1 MAFLRDELPYLSV
14 IHLSLYYGGNM
25 TQGKLLELLEDLGI
39 SISAGYLSSLLIKNL
54 SDWETELNE
63 VYREGLASSPWQD
76 LDQTGA
82 RVGGVNY
89 TTNIICNPVYT
100 VYQTTRNKDRLSVLR
115 ILQNTQELEFILNEF
130 TYELLGQLKLPLK
143 WQKQLKLL
151 PQETVLTQTQFHALL
166 EQHRS
171 QLSTGY
177 RRRIQEAAA
186 IAFYHQQNNWPV
198 VRTLV
203 CDDAR
208 QFKLLTEELALC
220 WVHEGR
226 HYKKLNPL
234 VAYHQKLLDQFL
246 TEFWDYYRELLTYK
260 EAPSAQA
267 AEELRAEFY
276 RLFNSDSG
284 YQQLDERK
292 RLTATKISNG
302 LNLFSLKEIPCDNQI
317 RNLLDPIPASK
328 IFVPFQ
334 RVYQWLNKQG
344 VMKKF
349 LYLDREI
356 LIALDGTEYFSS
368 KKINCPHCN
377 HRNHRNGTTTY
388 FHSCVTPIVVSTNR
402 KQVINKDARIY

>member
-1 MAFLRDELPYLSV
+1 M
-14 IHLSLYYGGNM
+14 
-25 TQGKLLELLEDLGI
+25 
-39 SISAGYLSSLLIKNL
+39 
-54 SDWETELNE
+54 
-63 VYREGLASSPWQD
+63 
-76 LDQTGA
+76 
-82 RVGGVNY
+82 
-89 TTNIICNPVYT
+89 
-100 VYQTTRNKDRLSVLR
+100 
-115 ILQNTQELEFILNEF
+115 
-130 TYELLGQLKLPLK
+130 
-143 WQKQLKLL
+143 
-151 PQETVLTQTQFHALL
+151 LTQTQFHALL